1 MYAFLCACV
10 NGWMD
15 VLQECISVC
24 LQACMPLEMQQKGCQ
39 VSILTKKEHWAF
51 CSAPGNTEVI
61 GELLEIGADP
71 DARTDEGEVCIKA
84 DLLLTYFFR
93 SPNQSAISISAGRNV
108 DRILRGPVDAPLRE
122 PEGTCPRG
130 WAQPASIFLQKAA
143 PRRHERKCWK
153 DTPNSAGSP
162 AESSFRVWGEVHLE
176 VKQTTA
182 TWVFY
187 HQVLGSSQA
196 PAGWIF
202 PPKGPWDQTPA
213 GEGSV
218 TFPGPIS
225 SGGQW
230 GRARPA
236 NLSPEFASAFR
247 AQKDECPEVVASS
260 SFCVAAPFPPPYAG

>member
-1 MYAFLCACV
+1 M
-10 NGWMD
+10 
-15 VLQECISVC
+15 
-24 LQACMPLEMQQKGCQ
+24 
-39 VSILTKKEHWAF
+39 
-51 CSAPGNTEVI
+51 
-61 GELLEIGADP
+61 
-71 DARTDEGEVCIKA
+71 
-84 DLLLTYFFR
+84 
-93 SPNQSAISISAGRNV
+93 
-108 DRILRGPVDAPLRE
+108 RE

-130 WAQPASIFLQKAA
+130 WAQPASIFLQKSA

-236 NLSPEFASAFR
+236 NLSPELHPLSVPRRTNALKWSLPLPFAWQRHSHHHMRDKIHR
-247 AQKDECPEVVASS
+247 AQVAVYVTSGSLHAKKGPLLPQNCFHLAVISGVFPSVWQILERRVPMGDAWVDFLNAVDGYVTSS
-260 SFCVAAPFPPPYAG
+260 SSLCQIYHVER